1 MVPKTSIG
9 GELIAFIQFLIT
21 YSKSRFIFFGQN
33 FEKVKDLIVAILVV
47 KRGKYSQSFLNTS
60 FFILVSAA
68 LVAGPAIAENNPFI
82 AGYLPQADAPD
93 QAVLET
99 DIYSL
104 PIDTT
109 ISQKPR
115 DRVISYKVEGG
126 DTLAS
131 ISKKFD
137 VSVES
142 IKWASN
148 LKTNTIKPGQTI
160 QIPPVTG
167 VVHKVASGES
177 IYSIAKKYDTD
188 PQKIANWPFNEFAD
202 IDTFALTPG
211 QTLYVPDGV
220 MPEEKI
226 RVPRPSGPQIAA
238 GTPGTGNFVWPTSG
252 SISQYPVWYH
262 MAVDIANRSLPPVLA
277 ADTGTVSF
285 AGCIKGGYGCHV
297 RINHSNGYETL
308 YGHLSRI
315 DVSVGQGV
323 AKGQTI
329 GRVGSTGRST
339 GPHLHFEVRSGGR
352 LLNPLSFL
360 K

>member
-1 MVPKTSIG
+1 MVPKTSV
-9 GELIAFIQFLIT
+9 GEELVAFIQFLVV
-21 YSKSRFIFFGQN
+21 YSKSRLFFFGQN
-33 FEKVKDLIVAILVV
+33 FEKVKDLIVAILIV

-68 LVAGPAIAENNPFI
+68 LIGGPVIAENNPFI
-82 AGYLPQADAPD
+82 ASYFSQNEIPD
-93 QAVLET
+93 QSVLET

-115 DRVISYKVEGG
+115 DKVISYKVEGG

-131 ISKKFD
+131 IAKKFD

-142 IKWASN
+142 IKWVSN

-177 IYSIAKKYDTD
+177 IYSIGKKYDTD
-188 PQKIANWPFNEFAD
+188 PQKIANWPFNDFAD

-211 QTLYVPDGV
+211 QILYVPDGV
-220 MPEEKI
+220 IPEEKI
-226 RVPRPSGPQIAA
+226 RVPRRTGQQIAA
-238 GTPGTGNFVWPTSG
+238 GQPGTGNFIWPSSG
-252 SISQYPVWYH
+252 SVSQYPVWYH
-262 MAVDIANRSLPPVLA
+262 MAVDISNRSLPPVLA
-277 ADTGTVSF
+277 ADTGTVSY
-285 AGCIKGGYGCHV
+285 AGCLKGGYGCHI
-297 RINHSNGYETL
+297 RINHANGYETL
-308 YGHLSRI
+308 YAHLSRI

-329 GRVGSTGRST
+329 GRIGSTGRST

-352 LLNPLSFL
+352 LVNPLGFL